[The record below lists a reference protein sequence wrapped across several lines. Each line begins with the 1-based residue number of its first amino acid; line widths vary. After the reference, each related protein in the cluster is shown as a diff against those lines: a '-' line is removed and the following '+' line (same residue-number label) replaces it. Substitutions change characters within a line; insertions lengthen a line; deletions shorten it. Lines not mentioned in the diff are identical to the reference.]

1 MEYEDKSEIRLNPR
15 ELKPGL
21 YEIGFDNYRVRVN
34 DDLTLDMV
42 NVKFNRTLKC
52 RRIGNIG
59 LNHKGWG
66 LNLGKKRAVKVLT
79 YSKVQFCLRYG
90 ISDYRLVT
98 GNWLQTKEGEILKE
112 HKKSP
117 KYSTIKNIEEIE
129 RTIAMVRLVQAG
141 DYSEYY
147 RFVDEICNKACA
159 VLSANRFSYRE
170 LEPLIPDANYEM
182 LSQMLQLNITS
193 LPKLFTWYC
202 KVLKKLALKRRM
214 ELKHRVPIEIIPP
227 KYN

>member
-1 MEYEDKSEIRLNPR
+1 MEYEDKSEVRLNPR

-42 NVKFNRTLKC
+42 NVKFNRNLKC
-52 RRIGNIG
+52 RRIGNVG
-59 LNHKGWG
+59 SDCTGWG
-66 LNLGKKRAVKVLT
+66 LNLGKKRAVKMLT
-79 YSKVQFCLRYG
+79 YSKVLFCLRYG

-117 KYSTIKNIEEIE
+117 RYSTIKDIEEIE

-147 RFVDEICNKACA
+147 RFVDEICKKACST
-159 VLSANRFSYRE
+159 LCSNNFSYRE

-182 LSQMLQLNITS
+182 LKQMLQLNITS
-193 LPKLFTWYC
+193 LPKVFTWYC
-202 KVLKKLALKRRM
+202 KVLKKLALQRRM
-214 ELKHRVPIEIIPP
+214 EFKRCVPIENMP
-227 KYN
+227 NL

>member
-1 MEYEDKSEIRLNPR
+1 MEYEDRSEVRLDPR

-52 RRIGNIG
+52 RQIGNRRKDSG
-59 LNHKGWG
+59 FYGWG
-66 LNLGKKRAVKVLT
+66 LNKGEKMKMLS
-79 YSKVQFCLRYG
+79 YSKVLYCLRYG
-90 ISDYRLVT
+90 ISDYNVVC
-98 GNWLQTKEGEILKE
+98 GNWLHTHNGEILKE

-117 KYSTIKNIEEIE
+117 RYSTIKDIGEIE
-129 RTIAMVRLVQAG
+129 KTIAMVKQVQAG

-147 RFVDEICNKACA
+147 RFVDEICEKACSTL
-159 VLSANRFSYRE
+159 VANNFSYGE
-170 LEPLIPDANYEM
+170 LKPLIPDANYEM
-182 LSQMLQLNITS
+182 LNQMLQLNITS

-202 KVLKKLALKRRM
+202 RVLKKLALRVRM
-214 ELKHRVPIEIIPP
+214 ELKHRAPIERVPV
-227 KYN
+227 